1 MIQKSIEQGYGLL
14 RRARGGAAIYL
25 AAAAIAP
32 ALYALACRSMG
43 FEGVYSGSEEVSRS
57 FRGGFLAYL
66 PGLVLS
72 AWFVA
77 GLTPLVTLLG
87 LKKEAGPMFAY
98 SKAWFL
104 PKTAWDFL
112 FLAWL
117 WIPMTFLKAGFFGST
132 PLALVWMVAGMWVGI
147 RTAVWL
153 NAAADGLPLKA
164 AFLRSW
170 ELTRGRVWT
179 IVMTAA
185 LPMLAARVPG
195 WLIKAFLPE
204 GSASGYYVNGFFEGL
219 GAVLALF
226 ALAAL
231 YVNLA
236 AAGPLPPEA
245 EQAKGTFWGRQD

>member
-1 MIQKSIEQGYGLL
+1 MIQKSIEQGYALL
-14 RRARGGAAIYL
+14 RQARGGAAVYL
-25 AAAAIAP
+25 AASALAP
-32 ALYALACRSMG
+32 ALYALACGWFG
-43 FEGVYSGSEEVSRS
+43 FGGVYAGSEEISRS

-66 PGLVLS
+66 PGLALS
-72 AWFVA
+72 AWFAA

-87 LKKEAGPMFAY
+87 LKKEAGTMLSY

-104 PKTAWDFL
+104 PRAAWDFL

-132 PLALVWMVAGMWVGI
+132 PLALVWMVAGIWVGI
-147 RTAVWL
+147 RMAVWL
-153 NAAADGLPLKA
+153 NAAAEGLALKD
-164 AFLRSW
+164 AFRRSW

-179 IVMTAA
+179 VVMTAA

-204 GSASGYYVNGFFEGL
+204 GSASAYYVNGFFEGL

-226 ALAAL
+226 TLAAL
-231 YVNLA
+231 YVNMA

-245 EQAKGTFWGRQD
+245 EQTKGSFWGKQE